1 MPTKRNIDP
10 SIDDIGI
17 NSIPGSRPVDTPRP
31 RRTPAQGTPRREQEA
46 PRARGEAQAERRRQA
61 PRQQPRRESYNFVSF
76 VRDYRTHLS
85 LGVIFC
91 LVSFA
96 MVVCGISFLFNH
108 GADQSVTH
116 ARTVSEIVASGDVV
130 QNAGG
135 PGGAKLAEWL
145 LVDGFGLGAFILAV
159 YIFLLGLAL
168 MKLKKCNFWSL
179 SFRCIFSACALS
191 VIVGLFT
198 YNRADVFH
206 LGGTHGYFVNHLLLQ
221 YTGAL
226 GAYCT
231 TVALLG
237 ILVAVYLRPLSILWR
252 AMSKTFSKHR
262 VQLQH
267 SHEAEDAPKPEFDI
281 LEDSTDETETGNEA
295 DADAADDAATAV
307 AADEAARIAAEH
319 ARFMPPPALEDLE
332 SEDSDDEND
341 PSDPTAAVAAIGLTA
356 AASDVAAAATVAP
369 AAAPATTPETAPET
383 PDAPAADTKPAA
395 APEVP
400 VAVPEADAPKGE
412 PEMIIVN
419 AKPDI
424 SAVTPEAAPIK
435 HGDHI
440 GLDRPYD
447 QCAQHSNYEFPSL
460 DLLIDRPNPV
470 VINEEEQAANKTL
483 IVNALRSYD
492 IEIQRIEATIGP
504 TVTLYEIVPAEGTR
518 IAKIKSLED
527 DIAMSLSA
535 LGIRIIAPIPGKGTI
550 GIEVPNRNPQIVS
563 MRTMLESPAFT
574 QAKAKLK
581 LPLALGATVSND
593 FFITDLAKMPHL
605 LVAGATGQGKS
616 VGLNCIITSLLY
628 SKHPDELKFV
638 LVDPKM
644 VEFTLYQ
651 RIANQY
657 LAKLPDEERAVI
669 TDPQK
674 VIATLNSLC
683 VEMDKRYELLSDA
696 EVRGVEAYNERFMQ
710 RRLNPEKG
718 HRYMPYI
725 VVIVDEFA
733 DLIMTAGKDISAPIG
748 RIAQKARAVGMHM
761 IIATQRPSTDI
772 ITGMIKANFP
782 ARIAF
787 KTSQSIDSKTILD
800 RPGAHRLNGRGD
812 MLTLIDGRIERVQCA
827 LVDTEEV
834 EAICMHIGAQP
845 GFPMP
850 LLLPEVPADGGSDG
864 PVEIGST
871 TDEFRRCAMFI
882 ASQTQAS
889 ITMLQRKFE
898 IGFNKAGRF
907 MDQMQTMG
915 IVGPANGAKP
925 RQVLMTPDEVQ
936 RLFD

>member
-1 MPTKRNIDP
+1 MAKQRNIDP

-17 NSIPGSRPVDTPRP
+17 NAIPGSRPVDKPKPKRP
-31 RRTPAQGTPRREQEA
+31 AAGAAQRRDADAPPVREQA
-46 PRARGEAQAERRRQA
+46 HERRRPA
-61 PRQQPRRESYNFVSF
+61 PKQHPRRESYNFVSF

-91 LVSFA
+91 LVAFA

-116 ARTVSEIVASGDVV
+116 ARTVSEIVASGDIV

-135 PGGAKLAEWL
+135 PGGAKFAEWL
-145 LVDGFGLGAFILAV
+145 LVDGFGIGSFILAV
-159 YIFLLGLAL
+159 YLFLLGLAL
-168 MKLKKCNFWSL
+168 MKLKRCNFWSL
-179 SFRCIFSACALS
+179 SFRCLFSACAIS
-191 VIVGLFT
+191 VIVGLLT

-237 ILVAVYLRPLSILWR
+237 ILVAVFLKPLTILWN
-252 AMSKTFSKHR
+252 AMSKTFSKHKA
-262 VQLQH
+262 QLH
-267 SHEAEDAPKPEFDI
+267 HEPAAETVAKPEFDI
-281 LEDSTDETETGNEA
+281 LDDNAAGEEPDESDDS
-295 DADAADDAATAV
+295 DADESATTAAAE
-307 AADEAARIAAEH
+307 EAAKIAAEH
-319 ARFMPPPALEDLE
+319 ARFMPPPALDDLD
-332 SEDSDDEND
+332 SEDGEDEEPEPGHN
-341 PSDPTAAVAAIGLTA
+341 AVAAAAMA
-356 AASDVAAAATVAP
+356 AAAPVAPVAAEIPATVAAAATAAVPEVTSP
-369 AAAPATTPETAPET
+369 AAATEPQA
-383 PDAPAADTKPAA
+383 KPAYEA
-395 APEVP
+395 ETVALPEQ
-400 VAVPEADAPKGE
+400 KGE

-419 AKPDI
+419 ATHENTVEDTK
-424 SAVTPEAAPIK
+424 SAQIT

-440 GLDRPYD
+440 GLDQPYD
-447 QCAQHSNYEFPSL
+447 QRAQHSNYVFPPL
-460 DLLIDRPNPV
+460 DLLIERPNPV
-470 VINEEEQAANKTL
+470 IINEEEQAANKSL

-492 IEIQRIEATIGP
+492 IEILRIEATIGP

-563 MRTMLESPAFT
+563 MRKMLESPAFT
-574 QAKAKLK
+574 QAKAKMK

-628 SKHPDELKFV
+628 SRHPDELKFV

-657 LAKLPDEERAVI
+657 LAKLPEEDRSVI

-683 VEMDKRYELLSDA
+683 VEMDKRYELLSEA

-725 VVIVDEFA
+725 VMIVDEFA
-733 DLIMTAGKDISAPIG
+733 DLIMTAGKDISVPIG

-845 GFPMP
+845 GFTMP
-850 LLLPEVPADGGSDG
+850 LLLPEVPTEGGSDG
-864 PVEIGST
+864 PAEIGAT

-915 IVGPANGAKP
+915 IVGPANGANP
-925 RQVLMTPDEVQ
+925 RQVLMTPDAVQ